1 MKILFEFILYFF
13 EYERFKLD
21 ILFCRAPCS
30 LDNQN
35 DASAAVA
42 NTRVSAA
49 NMFFLPFDVFVLTTS
64 YLVITYHFC

>member
-1 MKILFEFILYFF
+1 MKILFEFISYFF
-13 EYERFKLD
+13 KYEHFKLD

-49 NMFFLPFDVFVLTTS
+49 NMFFLPFGVFVLTAS